1 MPTGSILDD
10 TKKVLGYAPD
20 YTVYDEDLIM
30 HINSV
35 FGTLHQLGVGPVDP
49 FEIFGSDEAWDD
61 FTDGDKALNGV
72 KSLMYLK
79 IRLIFDPPAMSFHV
93 TALETQ
99 IKELEWRL
107 TIAAEPIIPLVPI
120 LPEAEDG

>member
-20 YTVYDEDLIM
+20 YTVYDTDIVM

-35 FGTLHQLGVGPVDP
+35 FATLHQLGVGPMEP
-49 FEIFGSDEAWDD
+49 FEITGSEEVWND
-61 FTDGDKALNGV
+61 FTAGDKALNSV
-72 KSLMYLK
+72 KSLMNLK
-79 IRLIFDPPAMSFHV
+79 LRLIFDPPAMSFHV

-107 TIAAEPIIPLVPI
+107 SIAAEPIVPLAPI
-120 LPEAEDG
+120 LPEE